1 LYREYLCKAFPKGES
16 RVNFAKILCKSACP
30 DLRSR
35 HILLSDGFRTRHA
48 MLFHE
53 LTGHVMRFINGSNSE
68 MVMVLILVLH
78 ALGAG
83 LA

>member
-1 LYREYLCKAFPKGES
+1 MS
-16 RVNFAKILCKSACP
+16 
-30 DLRSR
+30 
-35 HILLSDGFRTRHA
+35 
-48 MLFHE
+48 FHE
-53 LTGHVMRFINGSNSE
+53 LTGHVMRFINSSNSE